1 MSIAVLK
8 RKTMNGNPRIA
19 PISGS
24 ATGPL
29 GFALNGT
36 RRLSG
41 SVGPTNLA
49 PKGNANSHGQHYGVS
64 CCTEDIDIVKPS
76 VKNTK
81 GMLSVRYKLCVDK
94 CPKPIFQLTERS
106 QAEYIHEKHVKYA
119 GCDLNNSQPIC
130 DNKCKQKF
138 IGGKNVFKG
147 NYTKTAPGAISQA
160 EYIKGKFLKD
170 KAFLQPPCKP
180 HHPPMV
186 NNNGCN

>member
-24 ATGPL
+24 ASGPL

-36 RRLSG
+36 RRISG
-41 SVGPTNLA
+41 VVGPTNLA
-49 PKGNANSHGQHYGVS
+49 PKGNANSRGQHYGVS
-64 CCTEDIDIVKPS
+64 CCTDDINIVKPS
-76 VKNTK
+76 VKNTR
-81 GMLSVRYKLCVDK
+81 GMLSVRYQCATK
-94 CPKPIFQLTERS
+94 CNIFQLTEHS
-106 QAEYIHEKHVKYA
+106 QAEYIHEKHVNYA

-147 NYTKTAPGAISQA
+147 NYTKTAPGAISQN
-160 EYIKGKFLKD
+160 EYIKGKYLKNN
-170 KAFLQPPCKP
+170 AF
-180 HHPPMV
+180 
-186 NNNGCN
+186 